1 MTSNDAEIDV
11 LMRRFAGNARSD
23 TMPEHPDADE
33 LNAFAEGSLPQAAR
47 MRYVSHLA
55 DCDSCRKL
63 ASQLAMSAGA
73 VAKAEPVGSIKPEPF
88 SWSQKLAAF
97 FAPRNLRYAAFAVV
111 LIAAA
116 GVVFLVARKQNDT
129 ALVAR
134 NEQASRPSVVAEQT
148 VPAAQPSVSSGTL
161 SDSTQ
166 PETVS
171 PSAQPSVERE
181 RDETKVA
188 ANTPPPK
195 PPAETTASTT
205 STMETEK
212 RAEPAMAKAPSYSPP
227 PPGESQQQVDSK
239 SRQQQTSGGFSGP
252 RQQQTQTGAVSGPQK
267 TDSSVDKYKAR
278 DEAQTTAAARER
290 QATDD
295 SNRVAMNQPVPS
307 TRRVT
312 EEKRSG
318 PSRNM
323 DNIAATGRN
332 TNNELRIEA
341 PKKVNA
347 DAAKAKEE
355 TPETRSVG
363 GRKFQ
368 RQGNG
373 WVDVKF
379 KSSMSLRNVSRGSE
393 EFGALDSGLRSIA
406 QQLGGEIIV
415 VWKNKAYRIR

>member
-11 LMRRFAGNARSD
+11 LMRRFAGNTRSD
-23 TMPEHPDADE
+23 TVPEHLDADE

-63 ASQLAMSAGA
+63 ASQLAISAGA
-73 VAKAEPVGSIKPEPF
+73 VAKVEPVGSIKPEPF

-134 NEQASRPSVVAEQT
+134 NEQASQTSAIAEKQNEA
-148 VPAAQPSVSSGTL
+148 AAQPSVSSGKL
-161 SDSTQ
+161 ADRTQ

-181 RDETKVA
+181 RDDTKVA
-188 ANTPPPK
+188 ANTPPPRS
-195 PPAETTASTT
+195 PAETSAPTT
-205 STMETEK
+205 STLSVEK
-212 RAEPAMAKAPSYSPP
+212 RAEPVMAKAPSYSPP
-227 PPGESQQQVDSK
+227 PPGESQQQVESR
-239 SRQQQTSGGFSGP
+239 SRQQQTRGISGP
-252 RQQQTQTGAVSGPQK
+252 RQQQTQTGGVSGPQK
-267 TDSSVDKYKAR
+267 IDSSVDKYKAR

-295 SNRVAMNQPVPS
+295 SNRAAMNQPAPS
-307 TRRVT
+307 TRRAT

-323 DNIAATGRN
+323 DNIAAAGRN

-341 PKKVNA
+341 PKKGNA
-347 DAAKAKEE
+347 DAAKSKEE

-379 KSSMSLRNVSRGSE
+379 KSSMSVRNVSRGSE

-415 VWKNKAYRIR
+415 VWKSKAYRIR

>member
-23 TMPEHPDADE
+23 AMPEHLDADE
-33 LNAFAEGSLPQAAR
+33 LNAFAEGLLPQAAR

-55 DCDSCRKL
+55 DCDNCRQL

-73 VAKAEPVGSIKPEPF
+73 LAKAEPVGSIKPEPT
-88 SWSQKLAAF
+88 SWSQTLAAF
-97 FAPRNLRYAAFAVV
+97 FAPRTLRYAAFAVV

-116 GVVFLVARKQNDT
+116 GVVFLVTRRQNET

-134 NEQASRPSVVAEQT
+134 NEQANQTSVLADKQT
-148 VPAAQPSVSSGTL
+148 EATAQPSVSSGTL
-161 SDSTQ
+161 SDSTR
-166 PETVS
+166 PEAVS
-171 PSAQPSVERE
+171 PAAQPSVERE
-181 RDETKVA
+181 RDESKVA
-188 ANTPPPK
+188 GNTPPPK
-195 PPAETTASTT
+195 PPAETTAPTT
-205 STMETEK
+205 STMEAEK
-212 RAEPAMAKAPSYSPP
+212 RAEPSMSKAPSYSPP
-227 PPGESQQQVDSK
+227 PPGEGKQVESR
-239 SRQQQTSGGFSGP
+239 SRQQQTVGGISGP
-252 RQQQTQTGAVSGPQK
+252 RQQQTQTGSISGPQK
-267 TDSSVDKYKAR
+267 TDSSADKYQTR
-278 DEAQTTAAARER
+278 DQAQTTTAARER

-295 SNRVAMNQPVPS
+295 SNRAAMNQPAPS
-307 TRRVT
+307 NRRAT

-323 DNIAATGRN
+323 DNIATTGRN
-332 TNNELRIEA
+332 TTNELRVEE
-341 PKKVNA
+341 PKKGNA
-347 DAAKAKEE
+347 DAAKSKEE
-355 TPETRSVG
+355 VPETRSVG

-379 KSSMSLRNVSRGSE
+379 KSSMSVRNVSRGSE

-415 VWKNKAYRIR
+415 VWKSKAYRIR